1 MYSLS
6 DSVTT
11 LPPIILDYFA
21 AANDGRIKDATN
33 CFAENARVHDEN
45 LDHIGRAAIRQW
57 VTDTTQA
64 FQPKTEL
71 LRAIENNG
79 TIVAT
84 ARVSGSFPG
93 SPAELEFSFILADE
107 KISNLSIQ

>member
-1 MYSLS
+1 MYEPS

-21 AANDGRIKDATN
+21 AANDGRIEDATN
-33 CFAENARVHDEN
+33 CFAENAHVHDEN
-45 LDHIGRAAIRQW
+45 LDHIGRAAVRKW
-57 VTDTTQA
+57 VADTTQA

-71 LRAIENNG
+71 LRAIETDG
-79 TIVAT
+79 TYVAT

-93 SPAELEFSFILADE
+93 SPAELDFSFILANE
-107 KISNLSIQ
+107 KISKLSIQ